1 MVSLADKIIAAN
13 EDEIT
18 RRGRGDQA
26 PEGYYTDDLGYWV
39 EQDIRKDHARF
50 AQYVAFRCR
59 VLNPHI
65 YYDPVEM
72 VLFNRH
78 TPIEPT
84 TTSILLL
91 AKCPNMITPAQAIW
105 VYNKLKETAPRL
117 DRNRVLVAPGLAWD
131 FEKAEL
137 VKLTDKYYT
146 VGGEEDE

>member
-1 MVSLADKIIAAN
+1 MSLADKIIAAN
-13 EDEIT
+13 EDEVT

-39 EQDIRKDHARF
+39 EQDIRKDYARF
-50 AQYVAFRCR
+50 AQYIAFRCR

-65 YYDPVEM
+65 YYDPM
-72 VLFNRH
+72 KLTLFNRH

-105 VYNKLKETAPRL
+105 VYNKLKDTAPRL

-131 FEKAEL
+131 FKEARLVEL
-137 VKLTDKYYT
+137 ADKYYT

>member
-18 RRGRGDQA
+18 RKGRGDQA

-39 EQDIRKDHARF
+39 EQDIKRDHARF

-65 YYDPVEM
+65 YWDPVEL
-72 VLFNRH
+72 VLFNKH
-78 TPIEPT
+78 TVIEPT